1 MISPSWF
8 RSVYPQTIQTKY
20 ANIFYFLL
28 SYIDIG
34 NYPTICKEDFSLE
47 LIRKHIYMN
56 QQKCRSS
63 LQMTL
68 DDDFNVPDSKPD
80 ILRLLK
86 TDGDIKINDKKQ
98 MNGKLLING
107 SLFFR
112 ILYISEDTSRP
123 LHTLQGE
130 LPFSESINL
139 SEDCSSE
146 NLNISWDFEDL
157 TASIINSRKFT
168 IRSLVLFSISGEEL
182 CSRELVVDVSEDANL
197 YCRKIPLTLTGIA
210 TGRKD
215 SLRIREELTLPNAKP
230 AVAEILYYE
239 LRLNNSDTRLGTD
252 KFTVSGDLSL
262 FLCYLSDKD
271 GMQPEYYETEIPVN
285 SVIDC
290 PGCSESMIPYIT
302 LTPCARSL
310 EIRPDADGEER
321 CLDAELTL
329 DLMIKLYEDQELHL
343 VNDLYSTRETLHA
356 EYTPIE
362 YVTLLQRN
370 NSRARL
376 SDSISLNPTLA
387 RPLQICH
394 SSSNV
399 KLDSVRVTGEGLL
412 AEGVLDI
419 DIFYISSEDT
429 RPLEVLST
437 AIPFSQ
443 MIEIH
448 GITPDCI
455 YEVHAVPDQLS
466 ALFADQDTIELKAGI
481 SFDCIV
487 FAHHTENFLS
497 GCTVSQPDPDR
508 CDATP
513 SIYAYT
519 VLPSDSLW
527 DIAKRFSTS
536 EAAICE
542 INEITE
548 ENLTPGELL
557 LIVKECSGI

>member
-1 MISPSWF
+1 M
-8 RSVYPQTIQTKY
+8 
-20 ANIFYFLL
+20 
-28 SYIDIG
+28 
-34 NYPTICKEDFSLE
+34 E

-86 TDGDIKINDKKQ
+86 TDGDIKIIDKKQ

-107 SLFFR
+107 SLMFR
-112 ILYISEDTSRP
+112 ILYISEDNTRP

-130 LPFSESINL
+130 LPFSESVNL
-139 SEDCSSE
+139 NEDCSLD
-146 NLNISWDFEDL
+146 NLNISWEFEDL
-157 TASIINSRKFT
+157 TAGIINSRKFT
-168 IRSLVLFSISGEEL
+168 IRSLVLFSISGDEL
-182 CSRELVVDVSEDANL
+182 CSRELVTDVGDDPNL
-197 YCRKIPLTLTGIA
+197 YSRKLPFTLTGIA
-210 TGRKD
+210 CNRKD
-215 SLRIREELTLPNAKP
+215 SLRIREELALPNAKP
-230 AVAEILYYE
+230 AIADILYYE
-239 LRLNNSDTRLGTD
+239 LRLNNPDTRLGID
-252 KFTVSGDLSL
+252 RFTISGDLSL
-262 FLCYLSDKD
+262 FLCYQSDKD
-271 GMQPEYYETEIPVN
+271 GALPEYYETEIPVT
-285 SVIDC
+285 SAIDC

-302 LTPCARSL
+302 LTPCTRSL

-321 CLDAELTL
+321 CLDAELLL
-329 DLMIKLYEDQELHL
+329 DLTIKLYEDQELHL
-343 VNDLYSTRETLHA
+343 VNDLYSTREALHP

-362 YVTLLQRN
+362 YETLLQRN

-376 SDSISLNPTLA
+376 SDSITLSPA
-387 RPLQICH
+387 LAKPLQICH
-394 SSSNV
+394 SSCNV

-412 AEGVLDI
+412 AEGVLDV
-419 DIFYISSEDT
+419 DIFYVSSEDT

-437 AIPFSQ
+437 GIPFSQ

-487 FAHHTENFLS
+487 FARHTEPFLTD
-497 GCTVSQPDPDR
+497 CTVSSPDPDN
-508 CDATP
+508 CA
-513 SIYAYT
+513 
-519 VLPSDSLW
+519 VLPSISAYAVLPTDSLW

-536 EAAICE
+536 EASICE

-548 ENLTPGELL
+548 ETLTPGDLL
-557 LIVKECSGI
+557 LIVKECNGI